1 MSPTTVALKLG
12 LPGSVRSLRDLAAA
26 LEAGLPARALERV
39 AGELAASGVARSDVL
54 SLVGRTR
61 TLQRKL
67 AGHLRLSA
75 AESDR
80 LARLARVVA
89 RAEEVLGSPDKAGH
103 WLTQSNRGLGGE
115 PMEFLRTDAGTVA
128 VEEELGRI
136 EHGIFG

>member
-12 LPGSVRSLRDLAAA
+12 LPGSVRSVRELNAA

-39 AGELAASGVARSDVL
+39 ATELAVIGVARSHVL
-54 SLVGRTR
+54 ALVGRTR

-75 AESDR
+75 DESDR
-80 LARLARVVA
+80 LARLARVVV
-89 RAEEVLGSPDKAGH
+89 RAEEVLGSSDRAGH
-103 WLTQSNRGLGGE
+103 WLTRPNRGLGGE
-115 PMEFLRTDAGTVA
+115 PLDFLRTDAGTVA
-128 VEEELGRI
+128 VEQELGRI